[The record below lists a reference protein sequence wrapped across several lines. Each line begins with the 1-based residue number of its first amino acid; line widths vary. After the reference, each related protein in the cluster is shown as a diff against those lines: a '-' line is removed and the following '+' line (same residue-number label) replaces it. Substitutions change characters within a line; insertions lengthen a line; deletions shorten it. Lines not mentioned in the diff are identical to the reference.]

1 MQNKEYIINNEKI
14 NNELNIAVCSN
25 MLIDKNMPDKQLIQV
40 LDTLSEMEPTHIV
53 IPCNLYNEVT
63 TSFDSSKVKY
73 FIDNVTDIAT
83 TIMVK
88 SNGDN
93 PENSNIHLV
102 STNDIFQDSQ
112 INIMGIPEPS
122 NFNKLSREEKIN
134 YLFYYARLSNC
145 EAYKRFNILLFKDP
159 IVAEAFNQF
168 EEISLEHF
176 PFDLI
181 ISGPKTENKSFLSH
195 LLDSIDYNK
204 THDKKEFYK
213 TAYNCNILISSG
225 INQINNITQE
235 LFDNEYNGSIEN
247 VRVLKR

>member
-1 MQNKEYIINNEKI
+1 MG
-14 NNELNIAVCSN
+14 
-25 MLIDKNMPDKQLIQV
+25 LID
-40 LDTLSEMEPTHIV
+40 
-53 IPCNLYNEVT
+53 
-63 TSFDSSKVKY
+63 
-73 FIDNVTDIAT
+73 
-83 TIMVK
+83 
-88 SNGDN
+88 
-93 PENSNIHLV
+93 
-102 STNDIFQDSQ
+102 
-112 INIMGIPEPS
+112 
-122 NFNKLSREEKIN
+122 
-134 YLFYYARLSNC
+134 
-145 EAYKRFNILLFKDP
+145 LLFKDP

-247 VRVLKR
+247 VRILKR